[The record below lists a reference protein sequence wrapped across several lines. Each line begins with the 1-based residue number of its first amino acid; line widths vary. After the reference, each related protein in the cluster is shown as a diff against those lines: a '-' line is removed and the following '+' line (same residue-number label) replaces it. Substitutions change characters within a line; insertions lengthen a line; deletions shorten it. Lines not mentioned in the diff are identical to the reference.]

1 MIIDNNTRDESGA
14 FKVGFAKFRFND
26 TIVSRITDYLK
37 KGGAVFYPL
46 NVTFPE
52 DKQFEEF
59 TLKETEVFTMM
70 HGTLDAISAPLTKLH
85 LWHAQ
90 VAFGTADETIHV
102 DKLGWIVQFDPEI
115 MSEAAFIETI
125 KVIAENNDCRFAL
138 VNMPSARDI
147 RPEMVQEIV
156 GVRCL
161 WGMFSNHAAH
171 LSYKNILSN
180 YYN

>member
-1 MIIDNNTRDESGA
+1 MIIDSTARDESGA

-26 TIVSRITDYLK
+26 VIVSRITDYLK
-37 KGGAVFYPL
+37 KGGGVFYPL
-46 NVTFPE
+46 NITFPE

-59 TLKETEVFTMM
+59 TLKEMEIFTMM
-70 HGTLDAISAPLTKLH
+70 HTTLDAISAPLTKLH

-90 VAFGTADETIHV
+90 VAFGTVGETVCI
-102 DKLGWIVQFDPEI
+102 DKLGWIVQFDPER
-115 MSEAAFIETI
+115 MSETAFIEAI

-138 VNMPSARDI
+138 VNMPGARDI

-161 WGMFSNHAAH
+161 WGMFSNHKAH
-171 LSYKNILSN
+171 LTYKNILSN

>member
-1 MIIDNNTRDESGA
+1 MIIDSTARDESGA
-14 FKVGFAKFRFND
+14 LKVGFAKFRFND
-26 TIVSRITDYLK
+26 VIVSRITDYLK

-46 NVTFPE
+46 NITFPE

-70 HGTLDAISAPLTKLH
+70 HTALDAISAPLTELH

-90 VAFGTADETIHV
+90 VAFGTVGETVRI
-102 DKLGWIVQFDPEI
+102 DKLGWIVQFDPER
-115 MSEAAFIETI
+115 MSEAAFIEAI

-147 RPEMVQEIV
+147 CPEMVQEIA

-161 WGMFSNHAAH
+161 W
-171 LSYKNILSN
+171 
-180 YYN
+180 

>member
-1 MIIDNNTRDESGA
+1 MIIDSTARDESGA
-14 FKVGFAKFRFND
+14 FQVGFAKFRFND
-26 TIVSRITDYLK
+26 VIVSRITDYLK

-59 TLKETEVFTMM
+59 TLKETGVFTMM
-70 HGTLDAISAPLTKLH
+70 HATLDAISAPLTELH

-90 VAFGTADETIHV
+90 VAFGTAGETVCV
-102 DKLGWIVQFDPEI
+102 DKLGWIVQFDPER
-115 MSEAAFIETI
+115 MSETAFIEAI

-161 WGMFSNHAAH
+161 WGMFSNHKAH
-171 LSYKNILSN
+171 LMYKNILSN

>member
-1 MIIDNNTRDESGA
+1 MIIDSTARDESGA

-26 TIVSRITDYLK
+26 VIVSRITDYLK

-59 TLKETEVFTMM
+59 TLKEMEIFTMM
-70 HGTLDAISAPLTKLH
+70 HTTLDAISAPLTKLH

-90 VAFGTADETIHV
+90 VAFGTAGKTVCI
-102 DKLGWIVQFDPEI
+102 DKLGWIVQFDPGR
-115 MSEAAFIETI
+115 MSEAAFIEAI
-125 KVIAENNDCRFAL
+125 KVIAENNNCRFAL

-147 RPEMVQEIV
+147 CPEMIQEIV

-161 WGMFSNHAAH
+161 WGMFSNHKAH
-171 LSYKNILSN
+171 LTYKNILSN